1 VGTACLASIGGASF
15 LLVVL
20 YLKLTSLLILLLEDR
35 GFEEIH
41 KQREGRE
48 ARSVDARLRC

>member
-1 VGTACLASIGGASF
+1 MGTACLASIGGASF

-48 ARSVDARLRC
+48 ARSVDARLRR